1 MPKTVIR
8 HSRLRDFRRCP
19 LKEKMKWQD
28 GWHSPKVSEAS
39 ALGSAWH
46 EVMAAHYNKIKEIQ
60 REVGYARWHE
70 YGQTDAEGLDPDNR
84 VEEAAIAVIEDLVL
98 SEEHRDTLQWMY
110 RGYYDLYDLDI
121 DWEILVVEREFEA
134 QLLGPSGKPSGFWLQ
149 WHTDLMVRDHSMGG
163 KVLVI
168 DNKSTAAPVG
178 QNDIDL
184 DDQYGLYVWGAR
196 TLGYNVIAPVANQAK
211 TKQLKRP
218 MTLDERFVRTFSYRT
233 HIEQNNIMAD
243 ALATMKAMTS
253 AANRRLPYSNPD
265 PRTCGWSCEFLDA
278 HLAAR
283 KDPRGY
289 DVLNSLLPARGFTQ
303 EDNTIPRA

>member
-46 EVMAAHYNKIKEIQ
+46 EVMAAHYNEIRCQ
-60 REVGYARWHE
+60 QKQLGYDHWVKSVNND
-70 YGQTDAEGLDPDNR
+70 YVPQTAPDYLLDDVQASVLDALDSDK
-84 VEEAAIAVIEDLVL
+84 A
-98 SEEHRDTLQWMY
+98 DTLQWMY
-110 RGYYDLYDLDI
+110 QGYVDLYGLDP

-265 PRTCGWSCEFLDA
+265 PRICGWSCEFLDA

>member
-1 MPKTVIR
+1 MAKVVIR

-46 EVMAAHYNKIKEIQ
+46 EVMAAHYNEIRCQ
-60 REVGYARWHE
+60 QKQLGYDHWVKSVNND
-70 YGQTDAEGLDPDNR
+70 YVPQTAPDYLLDDVQASVLDALDSDK
-84 VEEAAIAVIEDLVL
+84 A
-98 SEEHRDTLQWMY
+98 DTLQWMY
-110 RGYYDLYDLDI
+110 QGYVDLYGLDP

-265 PRTCGWSCEFLDA
+265 PRICGWSCEFLDA